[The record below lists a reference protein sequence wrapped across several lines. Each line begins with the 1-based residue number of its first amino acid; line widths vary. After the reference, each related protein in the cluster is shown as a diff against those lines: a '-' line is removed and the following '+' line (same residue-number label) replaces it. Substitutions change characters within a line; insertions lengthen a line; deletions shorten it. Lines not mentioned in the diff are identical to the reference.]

1 MESILNDYISRELV
15 GRPELLPLQND
26 TPLLE
31 TGILDSLALLRLL
44 VFLEQEFS
52 IQVDDFELIPDNFNS
67 INAICLYIRSQQEI
81 QLSQ

>member
-15 GRPELLPLQND
+15 GRSELLPLQND